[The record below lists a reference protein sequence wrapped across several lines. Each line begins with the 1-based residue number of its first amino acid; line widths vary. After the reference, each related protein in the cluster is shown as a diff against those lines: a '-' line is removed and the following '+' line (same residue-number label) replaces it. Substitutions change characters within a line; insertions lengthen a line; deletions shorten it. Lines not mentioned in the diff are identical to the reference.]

1 MNVGNINRL
10 KQKMLRQNFCICC
23 INKSMKALRQS
34 WIILF
39 VLMITC
45 SSCEAIGGIFK
56 AGMSV
61 GIFVVVLVVALILWL
76 VMRGRR

>member
-1 MNVGNINRL
+1 MNVRNIQGM
-10 KQKMLRQNFCICC
+10 KQKMLRQNFCIRFR
-23 INKSMKALRQS
+23 NKSMKALHQS
-34 WIILF
+34 WIVLF
-39 VLMITC
+39 ALLLTL
-45 SSCEAIGGIFK
+45 SSCDAIGGIFK